1 MNNDDILDI
10 LNKAQELEKKFV
22 ELRRLV

>member
-1 MNNDDILDI
+1 MIKDYVLEI
-10 LNKAQELEKKFV
+10 LNKTKELDAKFV

>member
-1 MNNDDILDI
+1 MNRDDILDI
-10 LNKAQELEKKFV
+10 LNKAKELEKKFT